1 MEKGV
6 RKPLLQRLG
15 KEWLF
20 FDGGT
25 GSILQ
30 EKGLKGGELPE
41 RWNLTRPEDIIDLHC
56 GYLKAGCD
64 IFNTNTFGANALK
77 FPGPG
82 TDAGTE
88 EHGELRRIVET
99 AVALAKE
106 ARRRADRE
114 DAYIALD
121 IGPTGRLLQP
131 LGDLPFEKAVE
142 IFGEVVRIGAA
153 AGADLVLIETMSD
166 SYESKAAVL
175 AAKENCDL
183 PVLITNVYD
192 KSGKLLTGGT
202 VDSTVAMLEGLRVDG
217 LGVNCG
223 MGPEQMIPIVQRMT
237 EAASV
242 PILVNPNAGLPR
254 SENGR
259 TVYDVDPESFAEWM
273 KKIAAMGVQA
283 VGGCCGTT
291 PEHIRRTVQAVRGTA
306 GMGRGPGVD
315 AGENCAETGTEQGIP
330 FVPNTKKGLTVVS
343 SFSRAVEI
351 GKKPVIIGE
360 RINPTGK
367 KKFKEALRANNIE
380 YILAEGLNQEES
392 GAHILDVNV
401 GLPEIDEPQ
410 MMETVVS
417 RLQSILPL
425 PLQID
430 TSDPIAMERGMRL
443 YNGKPMVNSVNGKKE
458 SIESVFPLVRKYGG
472 VVVGLV
478 LDEDGIPE
486 TADGRMAVAEKIYE
500 AADRY
505 GVPREDVVIDGLAM
519 TISSDT
525 KGALTTLETLRRVRD
540 ELHGHTILGV
550 SNISFGLPQRTVINA
565 HFLTMAL
572 QMGLSC
578 AIMNPGNEDM
588 MCAYRAFLALSDM
601 DPQCMGYIEAYAN
614 AQRTTVTTATAA
626 GTGSTAAK
634 AAGDRPQQASA
645 AMSLG
650 DSIRRGMAGSA
661 ADAARALLEAG
672 RPALNLINEELI
684 PALDYVGK
692 GFEKGTIFLPQL
704 LMSAEAAKAAF
715 EVVKETMQDQKQE
728 TKGRIIL
735 ATVKGDIHDIGKNIV
750 KVMLENYSFEI
761 IDLGKDVAPETIVE
775 TAVREKISLVGLS
788 ALMTTT
794 VVSMEETIR
803 LLREKKPDTKV
814 VVGGAVMTQEYADSI
829 GADCYAP
836 DAMATV
842 HFAEEIFAR

>member
-1 MEKGV
+1 MAGV
-6 RKPLLQRLG
+6 NRRPLLERLG

-25 GSILQ
+25 GTILQ
-30 EKGLKGGELPE
+30 EKGLQGGELPE

-56 GYLKAGCD
+56 GYLRAGCD

-77 FPGPG
+77 FP
-82 TDAGTE
+82 DE
-88 EHGELRRIVET
+88 GELRAIVEA
-99 AVALAKE
+99 AVSLAQE
-106 ARRRADRE
+106 ARRRTGRG

-121 IGPTGRLLQP
+121 IGPTGRLLEP
-131 LGDLPFEKAVE
+131 LGDLPFERAVDL
-142 IFGEVVRIGAA
+142 FGQVVRIGAA

-192 KSGKLLTGGT
+192 GSGKLLTGGT
-202 VDSTVAMLEGLRVDG
+202 VASTVAMLEGLRVDG

-223 MGPEQMIPIVQRMT
+223 MGPEQMIPIVQQLVET
-237 EAASV
+237 ASV
-242 PILVNPNAGLPR
+242 PVLVNPNAGLPR

-259 TVYDVDPESFAEWM
+259 TVYDVDSDTFADWM

-291 PEHIRRTVQAVRGTA
+291 PDHIRRTVEAVRNL
-306 GMGRGPGVD
+306 PF
-315 AGENCAETGTEQGIP
+315 IP
-330 FVPNTKKGLTVVS
+330 VSRKHRTVVS
-343 SFSRAVEI
+343 SYSQAVEI
-351 GKKPVIIGE
+351 GKKPLIIGE

-367 KKFKEALRANNIE
+367 KKFKEALRDNNIE
-380 YILAEGLNQEES
+380 YILEEGLRQEDS

-401 GLPEIDEPQ
+401 GLPEIDEPR
-410 MMETVVS
+410 MMETVVT
-417 RLQSILPL
+417 RLQSILAL

-430 TSDPIAMERGMRL
+430 TSDPAAMERGMRL
-443 YNGKPMVNSVNGKKE
+443 YNGKPMVNSVNGKRE
-458 SIESVFPLVRKYGG
+458 SLESVLPLVAKYGG
-472 VVVGLV
+472 VVVGLT
-478 LDEDGIPE
+478 LDEGGIPE
-486 TADGRMAVAEKIYE
+486 TADGRIEIAKKIYR
-500 AADRY
+500 AADRF
-505 GVPREDVVIDGLAM
+505 GVPREDVVIDALAM

-525 KGALTTLETLRRVRD
+525 KGALVTLETLRRVRD
-540 ELHGHTILGV
+540 ELGGHTILGV
-550 SNISFGLPQRTVINA
+550 SNISFGLPERSVINA
-565 HFLTMAL
+565 HFLTMAM

-588 MCAYRAFLALSDM
+588 ILAYRAFLALSDM
-601 DPQCMGYIEAYAN
+601 DPQCMDYIGTCAN
-614 AQRTTVTTATAA
+614 IVRRPVSASISGGAGTAA
-626 GTGSTAAK
+626 GDAAAAPGTLAAVPEGTAGASANAGAPGLLG
-634 AAGDRPQQASA
+634 AAGGKNQDKSG
-645 AMSLG
+645 AMSLAE
-650 DSIRRGMAGSA
+650 SIRRGMGQKA
-661 ADAARALLEAG
+661 AEAASALLAEG
-672 RPALNLINEELI
+672 LPALELINRELI
-684 PALDYVGK
+684 PALDVVGK

-715 EVVKETMQDQKQE
+715 EVIKETMRDEKRE
-728 TKGRIIL
+728 ARGRIIL

-750 KVMLENYSFEI
+750 KVMLENYGYDI
-761 IDLGKDVAPETIVE
+761 LDLGKDVAPETIVE
-775 TAVREKISLVGLS
+775 TAQREKIRLVGLS

-803 LLREKKPDTKV
+803 QLREKKPGTRV

-842 HFAEEIFAR
+842 HYAEEVFG

>member
-1 MEKGV
+1 MAGAN
-6 RKPLLQRLG
+6 RRPLLERLG

-25 GSILQ
+25 GTILQ
-30 EKGLKGGELPE
+30 EKGLQGGELPE

-56 GYLKAGCD
+56 GYLRAGCD

-77 FPGPG
+77 FP
-82 TDAGTE
+82 DE
-88 EHGELRRIVET
+88 GELRAIVEA
-99 AVALAKE
+99 AVSLAQE
-106 ARRRADRE
+106 ARRRTGRE

-121 IGPTGRLLQP
+121 LGPTGRLLEP
-131 LGDLPFEKAVE
+131 LGDLPFERAVDL
-142 IFGEVVRIGAA
+142 FGQVVRIGAA

-192 KSGKLLTGGT
+192 GSGKLLTGGT
-202 VDSTVAMLEGLRVDG
+202 VASTVAMLEGLRVDG

-223 MGPEQMIPIVQRMT
+223 MGPEQMIPIVQQLVET
-237 EAASV
+237 ASV
-242 PILVNPNAGLPR
+242 PVLVNPNAGLPR

-259 TVYDVDPESFAEWM
+259 TVYDVDPDAFAAWM

-291 PEHIRRTVQAVRGTA
+291 PDHIRRTVEAVRNL
-306 GMGRGPGVD
+306 PF
-315 AGENCAETGTEQGIP
+315 IP
-330 FVPNTKKGLTVVS
+330 VSRKHRTVVS
-343 SFSRAVEI
+343 SYSQAVEI
-351 GKKPVIIGE
+351 GKKPLIIGE

-367 KKFKEALRANNIE
+367 KKFKEALRDNNIE
-380 YILAEGLNQEES
+380 YILEEGLRQEDS

-401 GLPEIDEPQ
+401 GLPEIDEPR
-410 MMETVVS
+410 MMETVVT
-417 RLQSILPL
+417 RLQSILAL

-430 TSDPIAMERGMRL
+430 TSDPAAMERGMRL
-443 YNGKPMVNSVNGKKE
+443 YNGKPMVNSVNGKRE
-458 SIESVFPLVRKYGG
+458 SLESVLPLVAKYGG
-472 VVVGLV
+472 VVVGLT
-478 LDEDGIPE
+478 LDEGGIPE
-486 TADGRMAVAEKIYE
+486 TADGRMEIAKKIYR
-500 AADRY
+500 AADHY
-505 GVPREDVVIDGLAM
+505 GVPREDVVIDALAM

-525 KGALTTLETLRRVRD
+525 KGALVTLETLRRVRD
-540 ELHGHTILGV
+540 ELGGHTILGV
-550 SNISFGLPQRTVINA
+550 SNISFGLPERSVINA
-565 HFLTMAL
+565 HFLTMAM

-588 MCAYRAFLALSDM
+588 ILAYRAFLALSDM
-601 DPQCMGYIEAYAN
+601 DPQCMGYIDTCAN
-614 AQRTTVTTATAA
+614 IVRRPASASISGGAGTAA
-626 GTGSTAAK
+626 GTQRLPRGTGATVPAGTAGSKCSRPSGAQAA
-634 AAGDRPQQASA
+634 AARRRRWPWKNQDKSGS
-645 AMSLG
+645 MSLAE
-650 DSIRRGMAGSA
+650 SIRRGMGQKA
-661 ADAARALLEAG
+661 AEAARALLTEG
-672 RPALNLINEELI
+672 VPALELINAELI
-684 PALDYVGK
+684 PALDVVGK

-715 EVVKETMQDQKQE
+715 EVIKETMRDEKRE
-728 TKGRIIL
+728 ARGRIIL

-750 KVMLENYSFEI
+750 KVMLENYGYDI
-761 IDLGKDVAPETIVE
+761 LDLGKDVAPETIVE
-775 TAVREKISLVGLS
+775 TAQREEIRLVGLS

-803 LLREKKPDTKV
+803 QLREKKPDTRV

-842 HFAEEIFAR
+842 HYAEEVFG